1 MKKTGILFVL
11 LLCISLL
18 AAMNVWETASKVYE
32 SSSISSNQACV
43 EMPNGVVYVWA
54 ESRNEVRKLYVQYFN
69 ENGQKLWADSG
80 LLLAESSQHQSN
92 PSIIKADDNSVII
105 AWAGYSMQSNRTFY
119 MQKLDMNGQLLWGN
133 TGIELPEQSNEYAQ
147 AKIFSDNMGG
157 AIYLSDGNDGI
168 YLKHISSSGNQI
180 SQYRLPVTS
189 YCYDLVCLAND
200 GYYFAYN
207 DGSHSRLLKLNLN
220 GETVWDIAVFS
231 EMFTGNLLLPAAN
244 GDLFYIVK
252 TNINTIAQKINPQGE
267 ILWTQNKVLH
277 SNRSIQPKIQ
287 KDENQYVMLFN
298 DYLVL
303 DTAKYDEDLN
313 LLWGPVSTVSSN
325 IMNVSILLSDN
336 HNIYLY
342 WIRDF
347 DSIPDQMYNQ
357 VINSSGQ
364 ALYGNEGRFLT
375 EFTSYPVLTAKK
387 VGNKHSLINCLNEG
401 KIDVHFMDTVNNQL
415 VSETPVNL
423 IQGHNGYAEVIKLFS
438 YNNQHY
444 VFSYRYSYVSGYQY
458 FLQIYDA
465 EGVEISPENGI
476 AISPLTDIVYY
487 GDCAVKMDPQGNFIF
502 SWVALENGLQR
513 VKFQKISPQGE
524 LIYLPN
530 GLLILS
536 ANDMNV
542 DYMTIEFGTAENDY
556 YFYFKARDGNNLSG
570 YIVGQRVYQDNVM
583 WGPQGKTLI
592 KKSTIDE
599 FDPANIECQMYSDG
613 TMGNVF
619 FWREGSLNVS
629 PAIRYLM
636 IDSEGN
642 PIQGIDPQGVLLF
655 ELPETTY
662 ISGLKL
668 LKLQDKTL
676 VFFSNN
682 ISNNIDM
689 WSSKLYYAIIDE
701 TGQLLAP
708 ATELLTQEGI
718 WMYSIEWNGKVI
730 LYFDDY
736 SSNLFK
742 LQYHLT
748 ENGLTADAG
757 FPQFIH
763 SNLISN
769 FNYHYPISMHNRT
782 LCLIIDDSSVNMT
795 VFNENVFPMGG
806 LSEIASS
813 DINEING
820 IQCCK
825 IDNQSA
831 LLAWRYNYNCYE
843 EDFTQGWNL
852 QKVSTTDYTE
862 TQDIVSQ
869 ESRIVLNQNYPN
881 PFNPSTKISYQ
892 LKDAGNAELNIYNVK
907 GQKVKTLVN
916 EYLPAGNH
924 EIVWNGLDSNGNQVS
939 SGIYFY
945 KLSTSL
951 STQVKKMVLMK

>member
-1 MKKTGILFVL
+1 MKKSGILLAL
-11 LLCISLL
+11 LFCMSFLM
-18 AAMNVWETASKVYE
+18 AMNVWDAPAKVYE
-32 SSSISSNQACV
+32 SSFIRSNQASV
-43 EMPNGVVYVWA
+43 EMPNGIVYVWS
-54 ESRNEVRKLYVQYFN
+54 ESRNEVRKLYAQYFN
-69 ENGQKLWADSG
+69 ENGQKLWADTG

-105 AWAGYSMQSNRTFY
+105 AWAGYSMQSNRTYY

-168 YLKHISSSGNQI
+168 YLKHISYSGNQI
-180 SQYRLPVTS
+180 SQYRLPITS

-244 GDLFYIVK
+244 GNLFYIVK
-252 TNINTIAQKINPQGE
+252 TNVNTIAQKISPQGE
-267 ILWTQNKVLH
+267 ILWTENKVLH

-364 ALYGNEGRFLT
+364 ALYGNEGRFLAD
-375 EFTSYPVLTAKK
+375 FTSYPVLTAKK

-423 IQGHNGYAEVIKLFS
+423 IQGHGGYAEVIKLFN

-444 VFSYRYSYVSGYQY
+444 VFSYRYNDATGFQH

-465 EGVEISPENGI
+465 DGVEVSPENGI
-476 AISPLTDIVYY
+476 AISPLSDLVNY

-502 SWVALENGLQR
+502 LWTSMQEGFKR
-513 VKFQKISPQGE
+513 VKIQKINPQGE
-524 LIYLPN
+524 LQYHPLGREIFYSN
-530 GLLILS
+530 EVTV
-536 ANDMNV
+536 DNV
-542 DYMTIEFGTAENDY
+542 TMELDIAEDDY
-556 YFYFKARDGNNLSG
+556 YFYIAVREFNNYTG
-570 YIVGQRVYQDNVM
+570 YIVGQRVF
-583 WGPQGKTLI
+583 QGYPIWEGEGRTLI
-592 KKSTIDE
+592 NKSTNDE
-599 FDPANIECQMYSDG
+599 FDPNNVECNLFYEG
-613 TMGNVF
+613 TNDRLF

-655 ELPETTY
+655 ELPEMTY

-676 VFFSNN
+676 VFFSN
-682 ISNNIDM
+682 
-689 WSSKLYYAIIDE
+689 
-701 TGQLLAP
+701 T
-708 ATELLTQEGI
+708 
-718 WMYSIEWNGKVI
+718 
-730 LYFDDY
+730 
-736 SSNLFK
+736 
-742 LQYHLT
+742 
-748 ENGLTADAG
+748 
-757 FPQFIH
+757 
-763 SNLISN
+763 
-769 FNYHYPISMHNRT
+769 
-782 LCLIIDDSSVNMT
+782 
-795 VFNENVFPMGG
+795 
-806 LSEIASS
+806 
-813 DINEING
+813 
-820 IQCCK
+820 
-825 IDNQSA
+825 
-831 LLAWRYNYNCYE
+831 
-843 EDFTQGWNL
+843 
-852 QKVSTTDYTE
+852 
-862 TQDIVSQ
+862 
-869 ESRIVLNQNYPN
+869 
-881 PFNPSTKISYQ
+881 YQ
-892 LKDAGNAELNIYNVK
+892 I
-907 GQKVKTLVN
+907 T
-916 EYLPAGNH
+916 
-924 EIVWNGLDSNGNQVS
+924 
-939 SGIYFY
+939 
-945 KLSTSL
+945 
-951 STQVKKMVLMK
+951 